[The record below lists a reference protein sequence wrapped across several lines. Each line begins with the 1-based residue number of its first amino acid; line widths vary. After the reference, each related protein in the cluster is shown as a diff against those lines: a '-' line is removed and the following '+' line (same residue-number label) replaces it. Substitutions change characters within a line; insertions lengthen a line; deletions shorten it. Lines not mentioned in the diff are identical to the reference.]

1 MKVVVAS
8 LFGDGFEES
17 LTEEFPELDFVFA
30 ASEEDQAAEIKDAD
44 VFMGS
49 PSRNVFLASDR
60 LRWLHCP
67 GTGIDKLTGSFG
79 RHDGVLV
86 AIGVRDMRG

>member
-8 LFGDGFEES
+8 LFGSGFEES
-17 LTEEFPELDFVFA
+17 LTEEFPEVDFVFA
-30 ASEEDQAAEIKDAD
+30 ASAEKQAAEIKDAD

-49 PSRNVFLASDR
+49 PSRDVFHASDR

-67 GTGIDKLTGSFG
+67 GTGIDKLT
-79 RHDGVLV
+79 
-86 AIGVRDMRG
+86 